1 MPYMGK
7 IPIKYLKCNNTHD
20 IFANTSQNRFFFIL
34 KFIKIITNYN
44 FSYLKKQH
52 LRDLKVAEALPVYQH

>member
-1 MPYMGK
+1 MGK

-20 IFANTSQNRFFFIL
+20 IFVNTSQNKFFFIL

-44 FSYLKKQH
+44 FSYKQH
-52 LRDLKVAEALPVYQH
+52 LRDLQVAEALPVYQH